1 MGSEQEESTPRTKV
15 ARLLDEYD
23 LGASYGAD
31 LEAAWTGVDGERRS
45 LRDLAAAFN
54 RRLLATAM
62 EEADMSTID
71 GEVGNLFR
79 VLTSEEV
86 TAGTRSEAR
95 SRLERNGVDVDQL
108 ERDFVTYQAIRSYL
122 KDVREADY
130 EKPDVKDRRER
141 TAESVGRLRSRLTS
155 VTESNL
161 EQLRANEE
169 VTLGEFQLFTSVDV
183 LCEECGSQYA
193 VAELLERGGCDCPD
207 DVADAATD

>member
-1 MGSEQEESTPRTKV
+1 MASEGGASSPRTKV
-15 ARLLDEYD
+15 ERLLSAYD

-31 LEAAWTGVDGERRS
+31 LEAAWTGTDGERRS
-45 LRDLAAAFN
+45 LRDLAVEFN

-62 EEADMSTID
+62 EEAGMSTID
-71 GEVGNLFR
+71 GEVDNLFR
-79 VLTSEEV
+79 VLTTDEV

-108 ERDFVTYQAIRSYL
+108 ERDFVSYQAIRSYL
-122 KDVREADY
+122 RDVREADY
-130 EKPDVKDRRER
+130 EEPDVADRLER

-161 EQLRANEE
+161 EQLRANDE

-183 LCEECGSQYA
+183 LCEECGSQYG
-193 VAELLERGGCDCPD
+193 VAELLERGGCDCADGP
-207 DVADAATD
+207 DAATD